1 MAGRSLDIGEHGGR
15 VAATVAQLRQR
26 HGWDQRTLAE
36 RVTGEGRPMSASV
49 LGKIE
54 ATTRRVDVDD
64 LVALAT
70 ALDVSPSALL
80 GEAADAG
87 ETEAPHP
94 HGPIEAAV
102 REDVEVLGDL
112 DVIGGVAPTLAAVAY
127 RLARELDFG
136 GGEGGKTLHS
146 LSKELRSTLA
156 ELAGLVPE
164 EAPDD
169 DDLGD
174 LGAPD

>member
-1 MAGRSLDIGEHGGR
+1 MAGRTLDIGEHGGR
-15 VAATVAQLRQR
+15 VAAAVAQQRQR

-70 ALDVSPSALL
+70 ALDISPSALL
-80 GEAADAG
+80 GEPDDDG
-87 ETEAPHP
+87 EDKPLP

-102 REDVEVLGDL
+102 REDIDVLGDL
-112 DVIGGVAPTLAAVAY
+112 DLLGGIAPTLAAVAY

-136 GGEGGKTLHS
+136 GGEGGRTLHS
-146 LSKELRSTLA
+146 LAKELRSTLA
-156 ELAGLVPE
+156 ELASLVPE

-174 LGAPD
+174 LAAPD